1 MEIPDG
7 YFGAVFARSGLASK
21 QGLRPANCV
30 GVCDS
35 DYRGEYIVA
44 LHNDSQIKQIIN
56 PGDRIAQLVVM
67 PYLAV
72 TFTECDELS
81 ETKKGGRRFWFN
93 REKLINNIIRRV
105 FTMENRIVKFKSKES
120 GTLNLH
126 AIPGHFATTHSHINY
141 YVDVTSIKTRAS
153 EAKEAAKILQT
164 KMPRGAYIDTIVC
177 MDGTQMIGA
186 FLSEEIEKSR
196 HCVNKYA

>member
-1 MEIPDG
+1 MDIKIKKLTDTAVLPARGSEYAAGYDLYADCKERITIEPHETAKIGTGLSMEIPDG

-81 ETKKGGRRFWFN
+81 ETKRAAGGFGSTGKN
-93 REKLINNIIRRV
+93 
-105 FTMENRIVKFKSKES
+105 
-120 GTLNLH
+120 
-126 AIPGHFATTHSHINY
+126 
-141 YVDVTSIKTRAS
+141 
-153 EAKEAAKILQT
+153 
-164 KMPRGAYIDTIVC
+164 
-177 MDGTQMIGA
+177 
-186 FLSEEIEKSR
+186 
-196 HCVNKYA
+196 